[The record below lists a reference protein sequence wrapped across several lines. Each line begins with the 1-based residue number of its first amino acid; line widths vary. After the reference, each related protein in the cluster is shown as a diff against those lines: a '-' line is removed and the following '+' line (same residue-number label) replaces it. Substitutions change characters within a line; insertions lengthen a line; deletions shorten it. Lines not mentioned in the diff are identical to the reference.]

1 LLEKNQNTKESID
14 LISQDN
20 VEPTLISQM
29 RKNVESQENIQEN
42 IELDEL
48 PKTSINVEEK
58 E

>member
-20 VEPTLISQM
+20 VEPTFISQI
-29 RKNVESQENIQEN
+29 RKNVESQEKIQEN

>member
-1 LLEKNQNTKESID
+1 LLEKNQNNKESID

-20 VEPTLISQM
+20 VEPAFISQM
-29 RKNVESQENIQEN
+29 RKNVESQENIKEN

-48 PKTSINVEEK
+48 PKTSINMEEK